1 MINFK
6 SLCVVFNTFLS
17 PNTALIRQRLSAE
30 MVSYRSGLNESMSR
44 QRRQGRTGGEMWH
57 LSSSSL
63 FLSHS
68 SSSWFLSFFS
78 FFLDRNGEPPQTP
91 EECRV
96 ALLLLHSQTSN
107 LSV

>member
-1 MINFK
+1 MNQCHVRDDRAGQEERCGI
-6 SLCVVFNTFLS
+6 SR
-17 PNTALIRQRLSAE
+17 PRLSF
-30 MVSYRSGLNESMSR
+30 
-44 QRRQGRTGGEMWH
+44 
-57 LSSSSL
+57 SL
-63 FLSHS
+63 ILVLPGFFL
-68 SSSWFLSFFS
+68 FFS